1 MSNKH
6 EKASVYSILYWLIQ
20 DKVIEPGILFEF
32 LELFWPTFIKK
43 DGYIF
48 SKESFSEEEYNRLIN
63 ENSNP
68 EYWINLLTIDE
79 LFSEMADWEE
89 KANALTKTLVS
100 MWTEKLKKDFSGMN
114 FKVEY
119 FCNEEFGDYGLTF
132 YQTDKDSAYQLSDM
146 PNEISSPN
154 IKESKIEQ
162 SSNGPR
168 PGIPKI
174 RKARTNEVPQK
185 G

>member
-1 MSNKH
+1 MNNKN

-48 SKESFSEEEYNRLIN
+48 LKESFSEEEYNRLIS

-79 LFSEMADWEE
+79 LFSEIADWEE
-89 KANALTKTLVS
+89 KSNALAKALAS
-100 MWTEKLKKDFSGMN
+100 MWTQKLKRDFSDLD

-119 FCNEEFGDYGLTF
+119 LCNEELGDCGLTF
-132 YQTDKDSAYQLSDM
+132 YQTDKNSVYQLNDI

-174 RKARTNEVPQK
+174 RKARANEIPQE
-185 G
+185 